1 MGRRK
6 ASNFVGPA
14 DFDASQG
21 ENAGLGYPTLLSDK
35 GVHMLKSILVALDG
49 SSSSI
54 AGASFALRLAGR
66 LSANVEGL
74 GVVNSDWIQRPQPV
88 PVGGL
93 AYKREFDLKLLN
105 SADERIDTVLH
116 AFSSD
121 ARRAGITFST
131 KRIDA
136 DALSSIGI
144 ESIEHD
150 LVVVGRNSLFDVEGE
165 LDRIP
170 LCVDRIFRSGL
181 RPVVMVPDADEGGQA
196 ENDTAPLLV
205 AFDGSAAASR
215 TLHMLALL
223 GIAAER
229 EVHILT
235 QDNRSELQAAAEAER
250 ACALLRRH
258 GIAWV
263 KGVGLGDRQAGTP
276 AEAIL
281 GTAKVLGAGMIVMGA
296 YGHSGIREIFGSCTR
311 AVLTEARQPLF
322 LYH

>member
-1 MGRRK
+1 MI
-6 ASNFVGPA
+6 
-14 DFDASQG
+14 
-21 ENAGLGYPTLLSDK
+21 
-35 GVHMLKSILVALDG
+35 KSILVALDG

-54 AGASFALRLAGR
+54 AGASFALRLASR
-66 LSANVEGL
+66 LQANVEGL
-74 GVVNSDWIQRPQPV
+74 GIVNSNWIQRPQPV
-88 PVGGL
+88 PIGGL
-93 AYKREFDLKLLN
+93 AYRRALDLKLMS
-105 SADERIDTVLH
+105 SADERIDAVLH
-116 AFSSD
+116 AFGSD
-121 ARRAGITFST
+121 ARRAGITFSA

-136 DALSSIGI
+136 DAISSIGI
-144 ESIEHD
+144 ESIERD
-150 LVVVGRNSLFDVEGE
+150 LVVVGRNSLFDVEAE

-170 LCVDRIFRSGL
+170 LCVDRIVRNGL
-181 RPVVMVPDADEGGQA
+181 RPVVTVPDADEGRRA
-196 ENDTAPLLV
+196 ESDTAPLLV

-235 QDNRSELQAAAEAER
+235 QDNRSEQYAAAEAER

-258 GIAWV
+258 GVARV
-263 KGVGLGDRQAGTP
+263 KGVGLGDRQAGTA

-281 GTAKVLGAGMIVMGA
+281 GTAKVLGAGMIAMGA